1 MRTTLVAILLL
12 TFLFSPTAAAN
23 DGWELVVLGRAQ
35 DGGMPHAGC
44 EKSPCND
51 VRSGAL
57 PREKVSCV
65 GVVNRDTGAA
75 YLFDATPDFTDQL
88 YALTGGPAPD
98 GIFLTHGH
106 IGHYTGLMFLGREVM
121 AAKQVPVYGTP
132 RMNEFLRSNG
142 PWSLLVKNEYI
153 TLQTLTPDQPVNLKD
168 GLRVTPLS
176 VPHRDEF
183 TDTVGFIIEG
193 PRAKILF
200 IPDIDQWQKWDRD
213 IRALANQADVLLLD
227 GTFGSMDELPGRS
240 MAEVPHPLMP
250 ATRELLQGTKAT
262 LWFIHV
268 NHSNRELHNATDVV
282 RDGQVFQL

>member
-1 MRTTLVAILLL
+1 
-12 TFLFSPTAAAN
+12 
-23 DGWELVVLGRAQ
+23 
-35 DGGMPHAGC
+35 
-44 EKSPCND
+44 
-51 VRSGAL
+51 
-57 PREKVSCV
+57 
-65 GVVNRDTGAA
+65 
-75 YLFDATPDFTDQL
+75 
-88 YALTGGPAPD
+88 
-98 GIFLTHGH
+98 
-106 IGHYTGLMFLGREVM
+106 
-121 AAKQVPVYGTP
+121 
-132 RMNEFLRSNG
+132 
-142 PWSLLVKNEYI
+142 
-153 TLQTLTPDQPVNLKD
+153 VNLKD

-268 NHSNRELHNATDVV
+268 NHSNPELLTGEDVV
-282 RDGQVFQL
+282 KEGQVFQL